1 MCSKMMC
8 KYLIRFQRIITNLM
22 YLPILS
28 TKTGK
33 RMKKKNFHNRFL
45 TIFKHLQC
53 KTKLLNTSGL
63 RASCSNAAELQ
74 VRPNFF
80 VSSKKTS
87 VLRQCIR
94 PGTYQGQAM
103 AAADPYPD
111 HQPATGRG
119 TQAEVARLQ
128 SFGSKSCSLR

>member
-1 MCSKMMC
+1 
-8 KYLIRFQRIITNLM
+8 M

-63 RASCSNAAELQ
+63 RVPTQLSYRCA
-74 VRPNFF
+74 PNFF
-80 VSSKKTS
+80 LSSKKTS

-94 PGTYQGQAM
+94 PGTYQGQAV
-103 AAADPYPD
+103 AAADPYPNL
-111 HQPATGRG
+111 QP
-119 TQAEVARLQ
+119 RLEGAHKRKGPAC
-128 SFGSKSCSLR
+128 SHLEASPAPSGSSRKDSSLDTFHAG

>member
-1 MCSKMMC
+1 
-8 KYLIRFQRIITNLM
+8 M

-33 RMKKKNFHNRFL
+33 RMKKKNFHNWFL

-63 RASCSNAAELQ
+63 RVPTQLSYRCT
-74 VRPNFF
+74 PNFF
-80 VSSKKTS
+80 RSSKKTS

-94 PGTYQGQAM
+94 PGTYQGQAV
-103 AAADPYPD
+103 AAADSYPNL
-111 HQPATGRG
+111 QPETGRG
-119 TQAEVARLQ
+119 TQAEEARLQ
-128 SFGSKSCSLR
+128 SFGSKYYSLR